1 MKSFMIILVAALL
14 LIGLGLGLAK
24 RDNATPR
31 SSSPEAITLCEEGTR
46 DLNAFRLRGA
56 VEKLG
61 QCLELDPS
69 LAEASI
75 ARAMAFARLGERD
88 NEKMEL
94 ARADSLVLALTDNNR
109 RMIAQLR
116 LGTFG
121 KSQFYSIRD
130 SVLTKLEASDPDNI
144 HVLVA
149 LATKAGMGE
158 DEAAYEKAWLDIL
171 ESDPNYANSYN
182 MLGYMELNRGN
193 YTQAIDYMQ
202 QYAFLAPD
210 LANPHDSLG
219 EVYMVMGR
227 YEEAEAE
234 FRTSVTMQPDFYHS
248 LINLG
253 KTYLARGQLDRGLDI
268 LEKVRLQVAGSDLEK
283 RVDNEIVM
291 TYLVSGLDKE
301 MQAMSAQF
309 IERYPD
315 DGMSCLLRGVRMAY
329 MGNMD
334 AGKAVMD
341 STLSEWRQ
349 GDEYRNY
356 EKARKNIDSAGYQ
369 FEALAADA
377 TGNHEAAAWNWQRA
391 IDLGNES
398 AKHNEWYLHY
408 RLAAAKLAVGK
419 PDEALAQV
427 APMLETNPRLINAL
441 VVKTKA
447 HLELNEGDLARTTLE
462 QLQWSVSKSDSD
474 YPARLEAAELE
485 ARVSAM
491 AGSSR

>member
-1 MKSFMIILVAALL
+1 MKSFMFILVAALL
-14 LIGLGLGLAK
+14 LVGLGLGLTQ
-24 RDNATPR
+24 RGNSDPH
-31 SSSPEAITLCEEGTR
+31 SDSPEAISLCEEGTR
-46 DLNAFRLRGA
+46 DLNAFRLRAA
-56 VEKLG
+56 VDKLG

-75 ARAMAFARLGERD
+75 ARAMAFSRLGERE

-94 ARADSLVLALTDNNR
+94 ARADSLVLVLTDENR
-109 RMIAQLR
+109 RMVAQLR

-121 KSQFYSIRD
+121 KSRFYAMRD
-130 SVLTKLEASDPDNI
+130 SVLIKLEKSDPDNI

-158 DEAAYEKAWLDIL
+158 NEEAYEKAWLDIL

-193 YTQAIDYMQ
+193 YDQAIDYMQ
-202 QYAFLAPD
+202 KYAFLAPD

-253 KTYLARGQLDRGLDI
+253 KTYLARGQLKRGMDI
-268 LEKVRLQVAGSDLEK
+268 LEKVRVQVAGSDLEK

-291 TYLVSGLDKE
+291 TYLISGLDKE

-309 IERYPD
+309 IERYPE

-329 MGNMD
+329 MGNM
-334 AGKAVMD
+334 AGGKAVMD

-349 GDEYRNY
+349 GEEYQKY
-356 EKARKNIDSAGYQ
+356 EKARQNIDSAGYQ

-391 IDLGNES
+391 IDLVGDK
-398 AKHNEWYLHY
+398 AKHNEWYLNY
-408 RLAAAKLAVGK
+408 RLAAALLAIGRV
-419 PDEALAQV
+419 DEAMGQIT
-427 APMLETNPRLINAL
+427 PMLETNPRLINAL
-441 VVKTKA
+441 VLKVKC
-447 HLELNEGDLARTTLE
+447 HLELNQGDEARATLE
-462 QLQWSVSKSDSD
+462 QLQWSISKSDPD

-485 ARVSAM
+485 TRVSAM
-491 AGSSR
+491 AGTH